1 MTGEPRIEHQL
12 QSPCQQTKLWKQVA
26 PRQVALC
33 HFRHQS
39 HLQSHH
45 PPPFQCFSPGATMI
59 AMRIQKGAT
68 TWRVI
73 QVWQWWDA
81 NTSSRDLPNMAPGQR
96 MWHRGSFIYN
106 ASERNTAQP
115 IAHVCDGPCKSI
127 TKRWRIQCH
136 LSCCGHVWHVKA
148 CRPLLDLMLETLE
161 ASWGLIGFLG
171 ESPKTS
177 AWLLHAGGACGR
189 GFSCGCGC
197 TSVCQP
203 FPHLVCFF
211 FCYSCNLLS
220 RAATSFASLC
230 LCILLLLLWVLVPC
244 RSHCCCFLCFW
255 WRACAS
261 LFFF

>member
-1 MTGEPRIEHQL
+1 
-12 QSPCQQTKLWKQVA
+12 
-26 PRQVALC
+26 
-33 HFRHQS
+33 
-39 HLQSHH
+39 LQSHH

-261 LFFF
+261 LFFFKLH